1 MDSPRQGGRGK
12 LRQSGLKNARAL
24 GCPMAYDDRIGM
36 TALVIAGR
44 YMQPHLKNRSG
55 QVLFLVDSTKQEAV
69 MTEADQ
75 IRVSGTPADLPK

>member
-1 MDSPRQGGRGK
+1 
-12 LRQSGLKNARAL
+12 
-24 GCPMAYDDRIGM
+24 MAYDDRIGM